1 MLRGNL
7 QPGSLMFFAAI
18 ISIQGGKFLVNILGL
33 GLYLYGR
40 LLFMNENRLPTN
52 PAGEQDAAQLTAPN
66 EAATTFAQGLKAG
79 LPIAIGY
86 LPIALAFGLLARSA
100 GVSLLTTV
108 LMSLLVFA
116 GASQFI
122 AVNLLALGT
131 QAWEIVLTTLVI
143 NLRHF
148 LMSAS
153 LSQRLAPGLSKP
165 WRSLLA
171 FGITDETFTVASLQ
185 TQSTLAAPFI
195 LGLNLFA
202 YASWVLGSGLG
213 VLLAS
218 GLPAALQASMGI
230 ALYAMFIGLLVP
242 SLRNGLP
249 VVVVVLAA
257 VVFQAIMNWVP
268 GLSFLA
274 TGWKLVISA
283 GLASMLGAGFYPQG
297 VEK

>member
-1 MLRGNL
+1 M
-7 QPGSLMFFAAI
+7 
-18 ISIQGGKFLVNILGL
+18 
-33 GLYLYGR
+33 YGR
-40 LLFMNENRLPTN
+40 LLSMNESSNVNKSAEEQEARFT
-52 PAGEQDAAQLTAPN
+52 PAEANTAQ
-66 EAATTFAQGLKAG
+66 TFAQGLKAG

-86 LPIALAFGLLARSA
+86 LPIAIAFGLLARSA
-100 GVSLLTTV
+100 GVSLYVAV

-131 QAWEIVLTTLVI
+131 QAWEIILTTLVI

-148 LMSAS
+148 LMTAS
-153 LSQRLAPGLSKP
+153 LSQRLAPELSKK

-185 TQSTLAAPFI
+185 TPSILTAPFV
-195 LGLNLFA
+195 LGLNLIA
-202 YASWVLGSGLG
+202 YSSWVLGTGAG
-213 VLLAS
+213 VLLAG
-218 GLPAALQASMGI
+218 GLPAAIQASMGI

-249 VVVVVLAA
+249 VIVVVSAA
-257 VVFQAIMNWVP
+257 VALQGLMNWVP
-268 GLSFLA
+268 VLSFLA

-283 GLASMLGAGFYPQG
+283 SLAAMLGAAFYPEG
-297 VEK
+297 VES

>member
-1 MLRGNL
+1 
-7 QPGSLMFFAAI
+7 
-18 ISIQGGKFLVNILGL
+18 
-33 GLYLYGR
+33 
-40 LLFMNENRLPTN
+40 MNENHLIN
-52 PAGEQDAAQLTAPN
+52 NSAGEPGAATL
-66 EAATTFAQGLKAG
+66 EASDGSATTFIQGLQAG

-100 GVSLLTTV
+100 GVSLLVTV

-122 AVNLLALGT
+122 AVNLIALGT

-153 LSQRLAPGLSKP
+153 LSQRLTAGLSKP

-195 LGLNLFA
+195 LGLNLIA

-213 VLLAS
+213 VLLAG
-218 GLPAALQASMGI
+218 GLPASLQASMGI

-257 VVFQAIMNWVP
+257 VVLQALMNWVP
-268 GLSFLA
+268 ALGFLA

-283 GLASMLGAGFYPQG
+283 TVASMLGAAFYPQG
-297 VEK
+297 VDK

>member
-1 MLRGNL
+1 
-7 QPGSLMFFAAI
+7 
-18 ISIQGGKFLVNILGL
+18 
-33 GLYLYGR
+33 
-40 LLFMNENRLPTN
+40 MNEIKPVYKTGKEQEGAFDPVHANTASTFVQGVR
-52 PAGEQDAAQLTAPN
+52 AGRPS
-66 EAATTFAQGLKAG
+66 
-79 LPIAIGY
+79 AIGY
-86 LPIALAFGLLARSA
+86 LPIAIAFGLLARSA
-100 GVSLLTTV
+100 GVSLYIAV

-131 QAWEIVLTTLVI
+131 HAWEIILTTLVI

-153 LSQRLAPGLSKP
+153 LSQRLAPQLSRG

-171 FGITDETFTVASLQ
+171 FGLTDETFTVASLQ
-185 TQSTLAAPFI
+185 AQSVLGGPFV
-195 LGLNLFA
+195 LGLNLIA
-202 YASWVLGSGLG
+202 YASWVAGSAAG

-218 GLPAALQASMGI
+218 GLPAAIQASMGI

-249 VVVVVLAA
+249 VIIVVMTAVLL
-257 VVFQAIMNWVP
+257 QAIMTWIP
-268 GLSFLA
+268 LFSSLA

-283 GLASMLGAGFYPQG
+283 ILASMLGATLYPQG

>member
-1 MLRGNL
+1 
-7 QPGSLMFFAAI
+7 
-18 ISIQGGKFLVNILGL
+18 
-33 GLYLYGR
+33 
-40 LLFMNENRLPTN
+40 MNENHLPTN
-52 PAGEQDAAQLTAPN
+52 PAGEQGAAAL
-66 EAATTFAQGLKAG
+66 EASEGPATTFIQGLKAG

-100 GVSLLTTV
+100 GVSLLVTV

-122 AVNLLALGT
+122 AVNLIALGT

-153 LSQRLAPGLSKP
+153 LSQRLAPGLSKS

-171 FGITDETFTVASLQ
+171 FGVTDETFTVASLQ
-185 TQSTLAAPFI
+185 TQSILTAPFI
-195 LGLNLFA
+195 LGLNLIA
-202 YASWVLGSGLG
+202 YASWALGSGLG
-213 VLLAS
+213 VLLAG
-218 GLPAALQASMGI
+218 GLPPTLQASMGI

-249 VVVVVLAA
+249 VVIVVLAA
-257 VVFQAIMNWVP
+257 VVLQALMNWVP
-268 GLSFLA
+268 ALGFLA

-283 GLASMLGAGFYPQG
+283 ALASMIGAAFYPQG
-297 VEK
+297 VDK